1 MHIMLLSGVVLFGTA
16 LRFWN
21 LGHWSFWIDEVFTVR
36 DAENLSLDSWRVIP
50 NPIPYLAVKFSILI
64 AGNSEWGSR
73 LIPCLIG
80 IISIP
85 AVFGFGRTLFNW
97 RVGLL
102 SSAFVACS
110 SWHLFWAQN
119 ARYPVFTF
127 FFGVLTAW
135 FFYTS
140 LERDSTLLTIGAL
153 VSCLCLILSHTLAVV
168 IVPAL
173 ATYTVICVFKK
184 SDRKRWLN
192 LLIFFI
198 PFAMPVLALALIE
211 VRGYL
216 FSGWGR
222 NVWQRSPFYI
232 VLTLVQGVS
241 IPVAVTAFF
250 APIATRFNR
259 ATLFLLCYAG
269 IPLTLFLIASQLQ
282 NVAGYY
288 LFWTIPAYFILAA
301 VTCERVWEAIQES
314 RACGNTQAETY
325 APTERESRAQLAP
338 TENAIQASR
347 AQLAPTE
354 RESRAQL
361 APTENA
367 IQASRAQLAPTE
379 RESRAQLAPTGMKR
393 KSLGVLGVLVPCV
406 LLVTLLSQVYLY
418 FKIENGGR
426 PKWREAFAVVA
437 AEKQPTD
444 KVVLSEPEMGRYY
457 LRELTPVYIGGLLAD
472 SAAFERE
479 WETSGRGRLWFLVD
493 VASFNVF
500 DANENVRSW
509 IRQRGQK
516 IKTVPAFSR
525 AKDRT
530 IHVYLVE

>member
-1 MHIMLLSGVVLFGTA
+1 MQIALLSVVVLFGA
-16 LRFWN
+16 AIRFWN
-21 LGHWSFWIDEVFTVR
+21 LGQWSFWIDEVFTVR
-36 DAENLSLDSWRVIP
+36 DAQNLSFDSWQVIP
-50 NPIPYLAVKFSILI
+50 NPIPYLAVKLSIVL
-64 AGNSEWGSR
+64 GGSSEWGSR
-73 LIPCLIG
+73 LIPCIVG
-80 IISIP
+80 IVSIP
-85 AVFGFGRTLFNW
+85 AVFGLGRTLFNW
-97 RVGLL
+97 RIGLL
-102 SSAFVACS
+102 SGAFVACS

-127 FFGVLTAW
+127 FFGILTAW

-140 LERDSTLLTIGAL
+140 LERDSTLLMIGAL

-173 ATYTVICVFKK
+173 AAYAVICLLEK

-198 PFAMPVLALALIE
+198 PFAIPVLALALPQ

-222 NVWQRSPFYI
+222 NVWQRSPLYI

-259 ATLFLLCYAG
+259 STLFLLCYAG
-269 IPLTLFLIASQLQ
+269 IPLILFLIASQLQ

-288 LFWTIPAYFILAA
+288 LFWTTPAYFILAG
-301 VTCERVWEAIQES
+301 VVCERIRETTETKS
-314 RACGNTQAETY
+314 GNT
-325 APTERESRAQLAP
+325 
-338 TENAIQASR
+338 
-347 AQLAPTE
+347 
-354 RESRAQL
+354 
-361 APTENA
+361 
-367 IQASRAQLAPTE
+367 
-379 RESRAQLAPTGMKR
+379 
-393 KSLGVLGVLVPCV
+393 LGILVPCV
-406 LLVTLLSQVYLY
+406 LLVTLLSQDYLY

-426 PKWREAFAVVA
+426 PKWQEAFEVVQ
-437 AEKQPTD
+437 AEKKPTD

-457 LRELTPVYIGGLLAD
+457 LPKLPHIYIGELLDD
-472 SAAFERE
+472 SEAFEKK
-479 WETSGRGRLWFLVD
+479 WETSGRERLWFLVD

-500 DANENVRSW
+500 DANENVRNW
-509 IRQRGQK
+509 IRQRGRM
-516 IKTVPAFSR
+516 IKTFPAFSR

-530 IHVYLVE
+530 IHVYLLE

>member
-1 MHIMLLSGVVLFGTA
+1 MLKFSTKHCPKKMQTVLLSSVVLFGAT

-36 DAENLSLDSWRVIP
+36 DAQNLSFDSWQVIP
-50 NPIPYLAVKFSILI
+50 NPIPYLGVKLSTAI

-73 LIPCLIG
+73 FIPCIVG
-80 IISIP
+80 IVSIP
-85 AVFGFGRTLFNW
+85 AVFGLGRTLFNW
-97 RVGLL
+97 RIGIL

-127 FFGVLTAW
+127 FFAVLTAW

-140 LERDSTLLTIGAL
+140 LERDSTLLMIGAL

-173 ATYTVICVFKK
+173 AAYAAICLLEK
-184 SDRKRWLN
+184 SNRKRWLN

-198 PFAMPVLALALIE
+198 PFAIPVLALALPQ

-222 NVWQRSPFYI
+222 NVWQRSPLYI

-250 APIATRFNR
+250 APITTRFKR
-259 ATLFLLCYAG
+259 STLFLLCYAG
-269 IPLTLFLIASQLQ
+269 VPLILFLIASQLQ

-288 LFWTIPAYFILAA
+288 LFWTIPAYFILAGVA
-301 VTCERVWEAIQES
+301 CERICEKTQES
-314 RACGNTQAETY
+314 RACGNTQAKT
-325 APTERESRAQLAP
+325 
-338 TENAIQASR
+338 
-347 AQLAPTE
+347 
-354 RESRAQL
+354 
-361 APTENA
+361 
-367 IQASRAQLAPTE
+367 
-379 RESRAQLAPTGMKR
+379 LAPTGKGVCER
-393 KSLGVLGVLVPCV
+393 IWEATGTASGNTLGILVPCV
-406 LLVTLLSQVYLY
+406 LLVTLLSQDYLY

-426 PKWREAFAVVA
+426 PKWREAFEVVD
-437 AEKQPTD
+437 AEKKPTD

-457 LRELTPVYIGGLLAD
+457 LPELTSIYIGGLLEDAET
-472 SAAFERE
+472 FERE
-479 WETSGRGRLWFLVD
+479 WETSGKERLWFLVD

-500 DANENVRSW
+500 DANENVRNW
-509 IRQRGQK
+509 IRQRGH
-516 IKTVPAFSR
+516 IVKTLPAFSR

-530 IHVYLVE
+530 IHVYLLE

>member
-1 MHIMLLSGVVLFGTA
+1 MQTVLLSVVLLFGTI

-21 LGHWSFWIDEVFTVR
+21 LGQWSFWIDEAFTVR
-36 DAENLSLDSWRVIP
+36 DAQNLSFDSWQVIP
-50 NPIPYLAVKFSILI
+50 NPIPYLAVKLSILLV
-64 AGNSEWGSR
+64 GSSEWGSR
-73 LIPCLIG
+73 FIPCIVG
-80 IISIP
+80 IVSIP
-85 AVFGFGRTLFNW
+85 AVFGLGRTLFNW

-140 LERDSTLLTIGAL
+140 LERDSTLLMIGAL

-173 ATYTVICVFKK
+173 AAYAVICLLEK

-192 LLIFFI
+192 ILIFFI
-198 PFAMPVLALALIE
+198 PFAMPVLALVLPQ
-211 VRGYL
+211 VRDYL

-222 NVWQRSPFYI
+222 NVWQRSPLYI

-259 ATLFLLCYAG
+259 TTLFLLCYAG
-269 IPLTLFLIASQLQ
+269 IPLILFLIASQLQ

-288 LFWTIPAYFILAA
+288 LFWTTPAYFILAGVA
-301 VTCERVWEAIQES
+301 CERVWEAMETKS
-314 RACGNTQAETY
+314 GN
-325 APTERESRAQLAP
+325 
-338 TENAIQASR
+338 I
-347 AQLAPTE
+347 
-354 RESRAQL
+354 
-361 APTENA
+361 
-367 IQASRAQLAPTE
+367 
-379 RESRAQLAPTGMKR
+379 
-393 KSLGVLGVLVPCV
+393 LGILVPCV
-406 LLVTLLSQVYLY
+406 LLVTLLSQDYLY

-426 PKWREAFAVVA
+426 PKWREAFEVVQS
-437 AEKQPTD
+437 KQEPTD

-457 LRELTPVYIGGLLAD
+457 LPELTPIYIGGLLDD
-472 SAAFERE
+472 SEAFERE
-479 WETSGRGRLWFLVD
+479 WETSGRERLWFLVD

-500 DANENVRSW
+500 DANEDVRNW
-509 IRQRGQK
+509 IRQRGRMV
-516 IKTVPAFSR
+516 KTFPAFSR

-530 IHVYLVE
+530 IHLYLLE

>member
-1 MHIMLLSGVVLFGTA
+1 MQIMFLSGVVLLGTA

-21 LGHWSFWIDEVFTVR
+21 LGQWSFWIDEVFTVR
-36 DAENLSLDSWRVIP
+36 DAQNLSVDSWRVIP
-50 NPIPYLAVKFSILI
+50 NPIPYLAVKLSISI
-64 AGNSEWGSR
+64 AGSHEWGSR
-73 LIPCLIG
+73 LIPCLVG
-80 IISIP
+80 IASIP
-85 AVFGFGRTLFNW
+85 TVFGFGRALFNW
-97 RVGLL
+97 RIGLL

-135 FFYTS
+135 LFYAS
-140 LERDSTLLTIGAL
+140 LERDSTLLTVGAL

-173 ATYTVICVFKK
+173 AAYAVICLLENAN
-184 SDRKRWLN
+184 RKRWLN
-192 LLIFFI
+192 LLIFFL
-198 PFAMPVLALALIE
+198 PFAVPVLALILPQ

-222 NVWQRSPFYI
+222 NVWQRSPLYI

-250 APIATRFNR
+250 APITTRFNR

-269 IPLTLFLIASQLQ
+269 IPLILFLIASQLQ

-288 LFWTIPAYFILAA
+288 LFWTISAYFILAG
-301 VTCERVWEAIQES
+301 VTCERVREAIE
-314 RACGNTQAETY
+314 
-325 APTERESRAQLAP
+325 
-338 TENAIQASR
+338 
-347 AQLAPTE
+347 
-354 RESRAQL
+354 
-361 APTENA
+361 
-367 IQASRAQLAPTE
+367 
-379 RESRAQLAPTGMKR
+379 MKSGR
-393 KSLGVLGVLVPCV
+393 TLGILVPCV
-406 LLVTLLSQVYLY
+406 LLVTLLSQDYLY

-426 PKWREAFAVVA
+426 PKWREAFEVVE
-437 AEKQPTD
+437 AEKKPTD

-457 LRELTPVYIGGLLAD
+457 LPELTPVYIGGLLED
-472 SAAFERE
+472 SEAFERE
-479 WETSGRGRLWFLVD
+479 WETSGRERLWFLVD

-500 DANENVRSW
+500 DANENVRTW
-509 IRQRGQK
+509 IRQRGH
-516 IKTVPAFSR
+516 IVKTLPAFSR

>member
-1 MHIMLLSGVVLFGTA
+1 MQIVLLSGVVLFGTA

-21 LGHWSFWIDEVFTVR
+21 LGQWSFWIDEVFTVR
-36 DAENLSLDSWRVIP
+36 DAQHLSAESWRVIP
-50 NPIPYLAVKFSILI
+50 NPIPYFAVKLSISI
-64 AGNSEWGSR
+64 AGSREWGAR
-73 LIPCLIG
+73 LIPCLVG
-80 IISIP
+80 IASIP
-85 AVFGFGRTLFNW
+85 MVFGLGRTLFNW
-97 RVGLL
+97 RIGLL

-135 FFYTS
+135 LFYAS

-153 VSCLCLILSHTLAVV
+153 VSCCCLILSHTLAVV

-173 ATYTVICVFKK
+173 AAYTVICLLENTN
-184 SDRKRWLN
+184 RKRWLN
-192 LLIFFI
+192 LLIFFL
-198 PFAMPVLALALIE
+198 PFAVPVLALILPQ

-222 NVWQRSPFYI
+222 NVWQRSPLYI

-269 IPLTLFLIASQLQ
+269 VPLILFLIASQLQ

-288 LFWTIPAYFILAA
+288 LFWTIPAYFILAG
-301 VTCERVWEAIQES
+301 VVCERVWEAIETTS
-314 RACGNTQAETY
+314 GNT
-325 APTERESRAQLAP
+325 
-338 TENAIQASR
+338 
-347 AQLAPTE
+347 
-354 RESRAQL
+354 
-361 APTENA
+361 
-367 IQASRAQLAPTE
+367 
-379 RESRAQLAPTGMKR
+379 
-393 KSLGVLGVLVPCV
+393 LGILVPCV
-406 LLVTLLSQVYLY
+406 LLVALLSQDYLY

-426 PKWREAFAVVA
+426 PKWREAFEVVEA
-437 AEKQPTD
+437 KKKPTD
-444 KVVLSEPEMGRYY
+444 TVVLSEPEMGRYY
-457 LRELTPVYIGGLLAD
+457 LPELTPIYIGGLLED
-472 SAAFERE
+472 SEAFERD
-479 WETSGRGRLWFLVD
+479 WEASGRKRLWFLVD

-500 DANENVRSW
+500 DADAKVRNW
-509 IRQRGQK
+509 IRQRGRMV
-516 IKTVPAFSR
+516 KTLPAFSR

-530 IHVYLVE
+530 IHVYLLE